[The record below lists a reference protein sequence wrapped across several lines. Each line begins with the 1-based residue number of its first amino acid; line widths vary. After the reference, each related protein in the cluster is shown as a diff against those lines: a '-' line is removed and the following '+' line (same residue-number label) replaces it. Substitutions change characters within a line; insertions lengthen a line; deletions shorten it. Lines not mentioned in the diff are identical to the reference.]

1 MSINSTGEEIQI
13 SEFLGIQRLSRDGN
27 KLPLPCES
35 PKDAHAVCEISE
47 TDDI

>member
-1 MSINSTGEEIQI
+1 MPKSI